1 MVRRTIK
8 DFINKIDKLEE
19 YQIPKDMIKH
29 VGRARQRYKEA
40 GTEKDKEATGKE
52 AVTDQRTTA
61 KEKVALERE
70 INDLVQ
76 KEGCQTQSGRY
87 VELYFEEKDE
97 SHLERSLELKRKADG
112 HAEEIAAKKRKLSK
126 LVKKM

>member
-1 MVRRTIK
+1 
-8 DFINKIDKLEE
+8 
-19 YQIPKDMIKH
+19 MIKH

-70 INDLVQ
+70 INDLVEK
-76 KEGCQTQSGRY
+76 KEGCQAQSGRY